1 MQVSDLQQA
10 GRNPSNS
17 IIKRLYTGFE
27 FEDVESELCELIDL
41 YLRVRDEGGCL
52 VSSFSG
58 SVNKYD
64 LEMMEGSGNH
74 VSNIYAVLSDG
85 IPRTTSK
92 SRNRLT
98 GEIEDSALH
107 RELYQRFKCC
117 PSDRA
122 VMARISNIRNNTKST
137 PSVVY
142 STDKTLV
149 DGRSYKRRFYFLVE
163 DGFGRSGSVPIEE
176 CPKWHLRKIK

>member
-1 MQVSDLQQA
+1 MQTSNSQA
-10 GRNPSNS
+10 GTDPGSS
-17 IIKRLYTGFE
+17 IIKRLQTGFE

-41 YLRVRDEGGCL
+41 YLRVKDEGGTL
-52 VSSFSG
+52 IPSFSR
-58 SVNKYD
+58 STNKYD
-64 LEMMEGSGNH
+64 LEMMEDSGNH

-98 GEIEDSALH
+98 GQIEDSALH

-122 VMARISNIRNNTKST
+122 VMARISNIRNNTTST

-142 STDKTLV
+142 STDKTEIN
-149 DGRSYKRRFYFLVE
+149 GRSYKRRFYFLVE
-163 DGFGRSGSVPIEE
+163 DGLGRSGSVPTEE